1 MLADRMVVMRAGQ
14 IFEDYRP
21 VSEVAAKWDSFAE
34 LLMKA
39 A

>member
-1 MLADRMVVMRAGQ
+1 MQGGQ
-14 IFEDYRP
+14 IIEDRP
-21 VSEVAAKWDSFAE
+21 VSAVAAKWDSFAE